1 MKKLFVLLS
10 LFLFVG
16 CAEQKT
22 QEPLVDV
29 PVEEPVV
36 EEKEDSVVSFM
47 AVGDNLIHGAIYMNA
62 YAKYGSYEF
71 DDIYSEIKYF
81 VESKDVAYINQ
92 ETILGGTELG
102 LSHYPMFNSPQE
114 VGVAVANAG
123 FDWIASC
130 SNHSMDKFEDGIIS
144 DLNFWDQYPDIVT
157 TGLNRSFEEQQ
168 TNKYIERNGVKFGV
182 LGYTYGTNG
191 IEIPEGKEY
200 LVNLYSKERIKEDI
214 ERLEGTCDSIL
225 VSMHWGDE
233 YSTTPNAEQQELAQ
247 YMADLGV
254 DVIIGEHPHVI
265 QPMDWIE
272 GKDGNQTLVI
282 YSLGNF
288 LSSQDEAFNMLGGC
302 ASFDIRKDGNTGETT
317 VENVKW
323 YPVVNHISYGDYMA
337 GTRDYRVY
345 LLKDYTDELASQHR
359 LGITRQ
365 YFIDKTEEVMNDK
378 FEIVY

>member
-1 MKKLFVLLS
+1 MLKSNQFGTTMMEAIAAISVVTVLTVAAVKLIGNMFEMFRQNMVANEVQEIQKNIATRYRLEGNYAELSSEKMTPQKMREEQLIPSQMLIGGKIVHRLNGEVEIKTSSLGSEYFDITFKDLS
-10 LFLFVG
+10 LRTCMNLSQLSWNNIQGTDLF
-16 CAEQKT
+16 Q
-22 QEPLVDV
+22 
-29 PVEEPVV
+29 
-36 EEKEDSVVSFM
+36 
-47 AVGDNLIHGAIYMNA
+47 
-62 YAKYGSYEF
+62 
-71 DDIYSEIKYF
+71 IK
-81 VESKDVAYINQ
+81 IN
-92 ETILGGTELG
+92 
-102 LSHYPMFNSPQE
+102 
-114 VGVAVANAG
+114 
-123 FDWIASC
+123 
-130 SNHSMDKFEDGIIS
+130 
-144 DLNFWDQYPDIVT
+144 
-157 TGLNRSFEEQQ
+157 
-168 TNKYIERNGVKFGV
+168 NKVFKLPINGVKFGV

-272 GKDGNQTLVI
+272 GKDGNLTLVI

>member
-1 MKKLFVLLS
+1 M
-10 LFLFVG
+10 G

-22 QEPLVDV
+22 QEPSVDA

-272 GKDGNQTLVI
+272 GKDGNLTLVI